1 MFYLSISG
9 KENRSTVSSL
19 TYQTKA
25 NETVSLVKF
34 PNANITQR
42 KSIKQRK
49 KTRCKQQTEEIKDKS
64 MNMDQMRPL
73 PGSFGRQE

>member
-49 KTRCKQQTEEIKDKS
+49 KQGASSKLKKS
-64 MNMDQMRPL
+64 KTSQ
-73 PGSFGRQE
+73 